1 MQIQLTA
8 KECANLQD
16 QQKKQQQRRQAL
28 TKKRKNKIKSVEF
41 SGKLD
46 VLKIFRKSFLI

>member
-16 QQKKQQQRRQAL
+16 QQKKQQRRQAL

-41 SGKLD
+41 SGKRD